1 MDLKR
6 IKVLLEKYYSGES
19 TLDEEIILR
28 EYFNSEAVDS
38 DLLADKDIFLYQLE
52 EDAKNQDMPDISD
65 QLWNTL
71 KGVDKKEVSNV
82 KIYRNLYLR
91 IAASVVIIIGSYLLI
106 QNEIFNKEQEIQFSD
121 TYDNPEIAY
130 QQAKETLLY
139 VSAMLNNGADHLE
152 PIKKVSKGTEQLYKL
167 SSFNNGLKELSP
179 VSAIDAADKYIKQ

>member
-38 DLLADKDIFLYQLE
+38 DLHADKDIFLYQLE

-71 KGVDKKEVSNV
+71 KGIDKKEVSNV